1 MPTLVR
7 TQGPV
12 LPADSS
18 ARVELD
24 LVPVELIAPRLKKVA
39 LGAVVIGILLAV
51 VASFFLPVAV
61 ASVLGAVVAVPTAGS
76 AWVGLRRRTWLSD
89 NIIHARGGFRT
100 KQLAVAKV
108 VSAEVQV
115 RTARIDQISLR
126 LYDGNSRVTIA
137 LALYTKGGGRELPIL
152 SLRKLADAL
161 WTSELVPAA
170 AIASVLVD
178 QLKAE
183 ARDAGLNERPLYRAI
198 ELVRDAGRTPLATL
212 TDREVAALTE

>member
-1 MPTLVR
+1 MT
-7 TQGPV
+7 
-12 LPADSS
+12 ADE
-18 ARVELD
+18 RVELD

-39 LGAVVIGILLAV
+39 VGAIVIAILLALI
-51 VASFFLPVAV
+51 ASFFLPVAV
-61 ASVLGAVVAVPTAGS
+61 AVVLGVVVAVPTSGS
-76 AWVGLRRRTWLSD
+76 AWVGLRRRTWLSG
-89 NIIHARGGFRT
+89 NVIHARGGLRT
-100 KQLAVAKV
+100 RQLSVPAL

-126 LYDGNSRVTIA
+126 LYDGTTKVVIA

-183 ARDAGLNERPLYRAI
+183 ARDAGLPERPLYRAV

-212 TDREVAALTE
+212 TDREVAGLTT

>member
-1 MPTLVR
+1 MPTD
-7 TQGPV
+7 G
-12 LPADSS
+12 AE
-18 ARVELD
+18 RVELD

-39 LGAVVIGILLAV
+39 IGSIVVGVLLAV
-51 VASFFLPVAV
+51 IASFFLPVVVAV
-61 ASVLGAVVAVPTAGS
+61 VLGVVVAVPTAGS

-100 KQLAVAKV
+100 KQLSVSKV
-108 VSAEVQV
+108 VTAEVRV
-115 RTARIDQISLR
+115 RTARIDQISLS
-126 LYDGNSRVTIA
+126 LYDGHSRITIA

-183 ARDAGLNERPLYRAI
+183 ARDAGLNERPLYRAV
-198 ELVRDAGRTPLATL
+198 EMVRDAGRTPLATL
-212 TDREVAALTE
+212 TDREVAALSS

>member
-1 MPTLVR
+1 MS
-7 TQGPV
+7 
-12 LPADSS
+12 ADGQDGD
-18 ARVELD
+18 RVDLD
-24 LVPVELIAPRLKKVA
+24 LVPVELIAPRLRKVA
-39 LGAVVIGILLAV
+39 IGSVVVGVVLALI
-51 VASFFLPVAV
+51 ASFFLPVVVAV
-61 ASVLGAVVAVPTAGS
+61 VLGVVVAVPTAGS
-76 AWVGLRRRTWLSD
+76 AWVGLRRRTWLTGSV
-89 NIIHARGGFRT
+89 IRARGAVRT
-100 KQLAVAKV
+100 RALEVPKL

-126 LYDGNSRVTIA
+126 LYDGRTRITVP

-183 ARDAGLNERPLYRAI
+183 ARDAGLDERPLFRAV
-198 ELVRDAGRTPLATL
+198 ELVREAGRTPIATL
-212 TDREVAALTE
+212 TDREVAELTA

>member
-1 MPTLVR
+1 M
-7 TQGPV
+7 
-12 LPADSS
+12 PADSS

-212 TDREVAALTE
+212 TDREVAALTG

>member
-1 MPTLVR
+1 MPTD
-7 TQGPV
+7 G
-12 LPADSS
+12 SEH
-18 ARVELD
+18 VELD

-39 LGAVVIGILLAV
+39 IGSVVIGILLAV
-51 VASFFLPVAV
+51 IASFFLPIVV
-61 ASVLGAVVAVPTAGS
+61 SVVLGVVVAVPTAGS
-76 AWVGLRRRTWLSD
+76 AWVGLRRRTWL
-89 NIIHARGGFRT
+89 NGNTIHARGGLRT
-100 KQLAVAKV
+100 KQLVVAKV
-108 VSAEVQV
+108 ITAEVQV

-126 LYDGNSRVTIA
+126 LYDGNSRITIA

-152 SLRKLADAL
+152 SLRRLADAL

-183 ARDAGLNERPLYRAI
+183 ARDAGLGERPLYRAV

-212 TDREVAALTE
+212 TDREVATLSS

>member
-1 MPTLVR
+1 MPTD
-7 TQGPV
+7 G
-12 LPADSS
+12 SEN
-18 ARVELD
+18 VELD

-39 LGAVVIGILLAV
+39 IGSVVIGILLAV
-51 VASFFLPVAV
+51 IASFFLPIVV
-61 ASVLGAVVAVPTAGS
+61 SVVVGVVVAVPTAGS
-76 AWVGLRRRTWLSD
+76 VWVGLRRRTWL
-89 NIIHARGGFRT
+89 NRNTIHARGGVRT
-100 KQLAVAKV
+100 KQLV
-108 VSAEVQV
+108 VSKVITAEVQV

-126 LYDGNSRVTIA
+126 LYDGNSRITIA

-152 SLRKLADAL
+152 SLRRLADAL

-183 ARDAGLNERPLYRAI
+183 ARDAGLDERPLYRAV

-212 TDREVAALTE
+212 TDREVAALST